1 MIQVTSAR
9 YGACMRTLQ
18 RGITTRR
25 RVILLLVAGVLA
37 ATVVQFGWVGI
48 TRLIDGPDS
57 GCDRSVG
64 SYPSGPLVFI
74 VGAVLG
80 AALLS
85 LPLGARTHRKLALCI
100 SSGAVCLVST
110 GAIVAILGYWITGHE
125 VPNAC
130 GSKGG
135 YFGPLLPIGAIALIS
150 AVLFRD
156 TLRGHY
162 TPQPLAE
169 D

>member
-1 MIQVTSAR
+1 
-9 YGACMRTLQ
+9 MRTLQ
-18 RGITTRR
+18 RGLTTRGR
-25 RVILLLVAGVLA
+25 IILLVIAGVLA
-37 ATVVQFGWVGI
+37 ATVVQFLWVGV
-48 TRLIDGPDS
+48 TRLLDGPDA

-74 VGAVLG
+74 VGGVLG

-85 LPLGARTHRKLALCI
+85 LPIGSRRHRKLALSV
-100 SSGAVCLVST
+100 SSGVVCAVST
-110 GAIVAILGYWITGHE
+110 AALVTILGYWLTGHD

-130 GSKGG
+130 GSKAG
-135 YFGPLLPIGAIALIS
+135 YFGPLLPIGLVALIS
-150 AVLFRD
+150 AVLCRD
-156 TLRGHY
+156 TVRDHY

>member
-1 MIQVTSAR
+1 
-9 YGACMRTLQ
+9 MRTLQ
-18 RGITTRR
+18 RGLTTRR
-25 RVILLLVAGVLA
+25 RVILFVIAAVLA
-37 ATVVQFGWVGI
+37 ATVLQFLWIGV
-48 TRLIDGPDS
+48 TRLLDGPDS

-74 VGAVLG
+74 VGGVLG

-85 LPLGARTHRKLALCI
+85 LPLGARTHRKLALSI
-100 SSGAVCLVST
+100 SSGVVCLVATAS
-110 GAIVAILGYWITGHE
+110 VLYILGYWLTGHD

-150 AVLFRD
+150 AVLCRD
-156 TLRGHY
+156 TVKGHY